1 MVSFQCESC
10 GDVFTKGKLDK
21 HRGQCRGASFTCLDC
36 MVHFQGTSYKSHTS
50 CMSEA
55 QKYEGNLYKE
65 KGQKG
70 KSQQTSNPS
79 KAMIP
84 RKAYVED
91 EQDTEMGEGAV
102 AVVEVPP
109 RAPSPPPLKTDDL
122 PPGTNV
128 YDFLVKEDRP
138 GMALSRSNSHLLDT
152 QASTISNDSHFREHG
167 YSYGD
172 APLHP
177 GMDRYNSYSSLVPH
191 AGSQGT
197 DSRDNSQQYRT
208 PGPNRDR
215 GDRSGDDRKSD
226 KKRKRNHMDELD
238 ISRAREVESSA
249 TRPALHSGLT
259 GGLSRLLSRP
269 VEELERQAGL
279 TRSPLSA
286 MKRSKKD
293 EAEHRRRREE
303 RNGDSRARREHRH
316 DEQRR
321 KEHRRRRDSSSSE
334 EDRRPKHKAIEYH
347 NSAADASNN
356 NSQLV
361 QYRNPAELFL
371 SFINKGPESE
381 RGMSI
386 NKALKRYHR
395 ERAAESDRDRDNN
408 DKDLWKD
415 LRLRRNERGEIVL
428 FSAAA

>member
-1 MVSFQCESC
+1 
-10 GDVFTKGKLDK
+10 
-21 HRGQCRGASFTCLDC
+21 

-55 QKYEGNLYKE
+55 QKYEGALYKGD
-65 KGQKG
+65 KDRKG
-70 KSQQTSNPS
+70 KPQQTNKPS

-91 EQDTEMGEGAV
+91 EQDTEMGDGAV
-102 AVVEVPP
+102 AVIDVPP
-109 RAPSPPPLKTDDL
+109 RAPSPPPLKSEDL

-138 GMALSRSNSHLLDT
+138 SAALSRSNSHLLDT

-167 YSYGD
+167 YSYGN

-177 GMDRYNSYSSLVPH
+177 GMDRFNSYSSLVPH
-191 AGSQGT
+191 AGSQGG
-197 DSRDNSQQYRT
+197 DSRDNSQQYLT

-215 GDRSGDDRKSD
+215 SDRSGDDRKSD
-226 KKRKRNHMDELD
+226 KKRKRHHMDELD
-238 ISRAREVESSA
+238 ISRAKEVESSA
-249 TRPALHSGLT
+249 TRPQLHSGLT

-279 TRSPLSA
+279 TRSPLSS
-286 MKRSKKD
+286 MKRSRKD
-293 EAEHRRRREE
+293 EADHRRHRDE
-303 RNGDSRARREHRH
+303 RNGDARVRGDPRRE
-316 DEQRR
+316 DERR
-321 KEHRRRRDSSSSE
+321 RERHRRRGSSSSE
-334 EDRRPKHKAIEYH
+334 DDRRHKPKAIEYH
-347 NSAADASNN
+347 KDTADTTNN
-356 NSQLV
+356 NGQLV
-361 QYRNPAELFL
+361 QYRNPADLFL

-381 RGMSI
+381 RGISI

-395 ERAAESDRDRDNN
+395 ERGAESDRDRDTN
-408 DKDLWKD
+408 DKELWKD

-428 FSAAA
+428 FSATGAI